1 MKNKK
6 ILYWVLIAFFSIV
19 IVVSAFFIIRYF
31 VDSHRAQQEH
41 ALHASIR
48 ESILATA
55 TDPVPTAPSTEPTD
69 STDPTIS
76 TEDVTEPSVPETTAP
91 TEPPE
96 ILPEMRYF
104 YDINNDL
111 VGWITI
117 ADTRINYP
125 VVQSPYEAN
134 FYLHRD
140 LYKEYEY
147 RGTIYVREACNV
159 FKPSDNLTLYGHA
172 MGDMTM
178 FGDLH
183 YMKSRDYYEEHK
195 YIQFDTLYE
204 HHKYEI
210 IAVFNTVATYG
221 KGFAYHLFDDAKD
234 EAAFNNF
241 INTCK
246 ELSFY
251 DTGVTAKYGDK
262 LITLST
268 CDQSI
273 TDGRLVVV
281 AKRIS

>member
-1 MKNKK
+1 MKSKK
-6 ILYWVLIAFFSIV
+6 ILYWVLIAIFSIV

-31 VDSHRAQQEH
+31 VNSYRAQQEH

-55 TDPVPTAPSTEPTD
+55 TDPITEPSTEPTTA
-69 STDPTIS
+69 TDPTIS
-76 TEDVTEPSVPETTAP
+76 TDEATQPTVPETTAP

-96 ILPEMRYF
+96 ILPELQPF
-104 YDINNDL
+104 YDINSDL
-111 VGWITI
+111 VGWISI
-117 ADTRINYP
+117 EDTRINYP

-147 RGTIYVREACNV
+147 CGTIYVREACDV

-172 MGDMTM
+172 MADMTM

-183 YMKSRDYYEEHK
+183 YMKSRSYYEEHK
-195 YIQFDTLYE
+195 YIRFDTLYE

-221 KGFAYHLFDDAKD
+221 DGFAYHLFDDAKD

-241 INTCK
+241 VNTCK
-246 ELSFY
+246 ALSFY
-251 DTGVTAKYGDK
+251 DTGVTAEYGDK

-273 TDGRLVVV
+273 KDGRLVVV